1 MERQGIL
8 PKNNK
13 NKERINLKLQRKKSK
28 MKKTVDKECGDDYFV
43 NLKKKFV

>member
-8 PKNNK
+8 PKNDQ

-28 MKKTVDKECGDDYFV
+28 INVMY
-43 NLKKKFV
+43 LSSP